1 MFCRCTRALG
11 LSLAT
16 LVLVA
21 TATIGVAREISVQA
35 AVARVQRETHGKILG
50 VQTLR
55 LGKHKVYRIKVLTPD
70 GQVRV
75 VQVAAE
81 E

>member
-1 MFCRCTRALG
+1 MVPRLTRALS
-11 LSLAT
+11 LSLAALT
-16 LVLVA
+16 LVVA
-21 TATIGVAREISVQA
+21 ASVGVAREVSVQA
-35 AVARVQRETHGKILG
+35 AVERVQRETNGKILG

-55 LGKHKVYRIKVLTPD
+55 LGKHKIYRIKVLTPD